1 MIHIL
6 GIRHHGTG
14 SARRVLARL
23 DELRPDLV
31 LIEGPPEFDGLLH
44 WAKPDTMQPPVALVG
59 FHNDHAERA
68 SFYPFA
74 EFSPEWQAITFA
86 HAHQIPVRM
95 LDLPLQMTLELA
107 RQGLHE
113 PTPNAV
119 APMAYLAQLD
129 GYTDS
134 EAWWEHRFEEHR
146 SGISNEQ
153 YFESV
158 LLAMQTLRDGGIP
171 SSLDQ
176 ENRFREAWMRKIIR
190 DNQQQMFGEIAV
202 VCGAWHAPALL
213 DIGQKEKN
221 DAVLL
226 RQLPKSKIKIEATWI
241 PWTNERLAI
250 RSGYG
255 AGVHTP
261 GWSEHRWLYP
271 DNTGANWLAAVA
283 QKFREKR
290 IDISSAHVLEALRL
304 ANTLAAMR
312 DLSAPTLSEYHEATA
327 TVMCM
332 GNEVQLEWIQQE
344 LVVGNKIGKVP
355 EKLPKQPI
363 QVDFERKIR
372 HLRLKMSD
380 SEVEIE
386 LDLRKD
392 FDLEKS
398 VFLHRLVA
406 LQVNWGQASLPEN
419 AKGTFKEAWALCWRP
434 EMELELIT
442 RGTWGNTVEEAAAQW
457 LLDRSA
463 ATQEVGALTNLLGQ
477 AMLAALY
484 PVIAPILQRLNDAT
498 ARASDVFELMAALP
512 PSARALRYG
521 NVRQTDRDAIET
533 LLDGIV
539 RRICVGLPNA
549 GFGLDEDTARAAFN
563 TLATAQDALQTT
575 DRPEWIDLWY
585 AALGRLQ
592 PQSHPLLLGYATR
605 LRFGAG
611 LLLPER
617 TAQLFGQAL
626 SSGNEP
632 AHAAAWLE
640 GFLRGSAAVL
650 LYDAVLWQV
659 VYEWVATLPYDTF
672 RTLIPIL
679 RRTFAQYEPAER
691 RKLGEKAKLGSQNM
705 EFSTPKDVVTGE
717 TRDFQGFDVESAKA
731 AALAMRAI
739 LA

>member
-23 DELRPDLV
+23 EEIRPDLV
-31 LIEGPPEFDGLLH
+31 LVEGPPEFDGLLH
-44 WAKPDTMQPPVALVG
+44 WAKPETMQPPVALVG
-59 FHNDHAERA
+59 FYNDHAERA

-74 EFSPEWQAITFA
+74 SFSPEWQAILYA
-86 HAHQIPVRM
+86 HRQQVPVRM
-95 LDLPLQMTLELA
+95 LDLPLQTTLELA
-107 RQGLHE
+107 RLGLHE
-113 PTPNAV
+113 PTPNAMP
-119 APMAYLAQLD
+119 PMAYLAQLD

-153 YFESV
+153 YFEAV
-158 LLAMQTLRDGGIP
+158 MLAMQTLREADIP

-176 ENRFREAWMRKIIR
+176 ENQYREAWMRKIIQE
-190 DNQQQMFGEIAV
+190 NQQQMYGEIAV

-213 DIGQKEKN
+213 DISQKEKN
-221 DAVLL
+221 DGVLL
-226 RQLPKSKIKIEATWI
+226 RQLPKSKIKVEATWV

-250 RSGYG
+250 KSGYG

-261 GWSEHRWLYP
+261 GWSEHRWANP
-271 DNTGANWLAAVA
+271 ENTGATWLATVA

-312 DLSAPTLSEYHEATA
+312 NLSAPTLSEYNEATA

-332 GNEVQLEWIQQE
+332 GNEVQLEWIRQE

-363 QVDFERKIR
+363 QVDFEQQMR
-372 HLRLKMSD
+372 HLRLKQSD
-380 SEVEIE
+380 SETEII
-386 LDLRKD
+386 LDLRTPNGIAR
-392 FDLEKS
+392 S
-398 VFLHRLVA
+398 VFLHRLMA
-406 LQVNWGQASLPEN
+406 LQVKWGRVSLPQN
-419 AKGTFKEAWALCWRP
+419 AKGTFKEAWALRWQP
-434 EMELELIT
+434 EMELEIIT
-442 RGTWGNTVEEAAAQW
+442 RGTWGNTIEEAAAQW
-457 LLDRSA
+457 LLHRSTT
-463 ATQEVGALTNLLGQ
+463 TQEVGTLTTLLEQ
-477 AMLAALY
+477 SMLAALY
-484 PVIAPILQRLNDAT
+484 PVIGPILQCLNDAT
-498 ARASDVFELMAALP
+498 ARASDVFELMAALA
-512 PSARALRYG
+512 PSARAMRYG
-521 NVRQTDRDAIET
+521 NVRQTDSHAIEV

-549 GFGLDEDTARAAFN
+549 GYGLDDDTAKSAFD
-563 TLATAQDALQTT
+563 TLAMAQDALQTT
-575 DRPEWIDLWY
+575 DRPAWIELWY
-585 AALGRLQ
+585 TALGLLQ
-592 PQSHPLLLGYATR
+592 PLSHPLLLGYATR

-611 LLLPER
+611 LLPPEH
-617 TAQLFGQAL
+617 TAQLFSQAL
-626 SSGNEP
+626 SSGHEP
-632 AHAAAWLE
+632 AHSAAWLE

-650 LYDAVLWQV
+650 LYDEVLWLV
-659 VYEWVATLPYDTF
+659 VYEWVAALPYDSF
-672 RTLIPIL
+672 RVLMPIL

-691 RKLGEKAKLGSQNM
+691 RKLGEKAKLGSPNM
-705 EFSTPKDVVTGE
+705 RLYAPTDLVANEI
-717 TRDFQGFDVESAKA
+717 RDFQRFDVESASA